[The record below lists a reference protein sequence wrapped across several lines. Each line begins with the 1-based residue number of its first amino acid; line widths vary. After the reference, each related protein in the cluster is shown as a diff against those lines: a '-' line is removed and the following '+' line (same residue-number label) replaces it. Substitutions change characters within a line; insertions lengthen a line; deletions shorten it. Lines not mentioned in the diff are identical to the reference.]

1 MDGLSLQLRIAYDDY
16 KTDYDF
22 NQYALIHNYDF
33 QSVTSDFVD
42 WRLYLDYVFK
52 KSLSL
57 FGSLYVCLLV
67 TDVFQ

>member
-1 MDGLSLQLRIAYDDY
+1 MDALSLQLRIAYDDY

-22 NQYALIHNYDF
+22 NQYALIYNYDF

-67 TDVFQ
+67 TGVFQ